1 MAGHGGRPQVE
12 EGASMEQLAL
22 GEVQKRFAKIIWA
35 NAPIPSGE
43 LVKLCEKEL
52 GWKKPTTYTVLRKLC
67 SRGLFENVNGVVQA
81 RISQATFC
89 GKQSERFIDDTF
101 NGSLPAFLT
110 AFIARRNLSDEEA
123 DEIIRILEAHKRNG
137 K

>member
-1 MAGHGGRPQVE
+1 ME

-22 GEVQKRFAKIIWA
+22 GEVQKRFAKIVWA

-67 SRGLFENVNGVVQA
+67 SRGLFENVHGVVQA

-123 DEIIRILEAHKRNG
+123 DEIIRLLEAHKRNG